1 MLRGA
6 LHWLPAAPAD
16 IAVQVPLAGPM
27 PPGKGPSDG
36 TCVEDTCRKLQ
47 KEAAKEPKHGIV
59 CIVHTRKHRLRF
71 RLCLFVVVDG
81 RSYQHLSP
89 KLPDS

>member
-1 MLRGA
+1 MKLDEDKLDLWPKLNSPLWFWMLRGA

-47 KEAAKEPKHGIV
+47 K
-59 CIVHTRKHRLRF
+59 
-71 RLCLFVVVDG
+71 
-81 RSYQHLSP
+81 
-89 KLPDS
+89 KLQKSQSMV